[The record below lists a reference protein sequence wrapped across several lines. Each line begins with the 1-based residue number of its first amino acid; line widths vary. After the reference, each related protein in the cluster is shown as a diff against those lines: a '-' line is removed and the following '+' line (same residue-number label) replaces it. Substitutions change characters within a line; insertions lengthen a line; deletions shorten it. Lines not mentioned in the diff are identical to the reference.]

1 MGEEH
6 YDGYK
11 KIMDDY
17 LFSYTEEATSKR
29 PQIETLR
36 EWYTPDILHI
46 IKRLNSEWE
55 TKNLP
60 LFIEIEN
67 EKVKISH
74 KFPDD
79 IGNVAELRL
88 FPKLAYVLGYF
99 ETEYSLLGCI
109 LKFNEEEAYV
119 APYKPKSF
127 LEHEHLCYTNMVTKD
142 QLTSIREVIE
152 DSLHRHE
159 KGIMNI
165 GDFEE
170 KKHLE
175 SWIIKGR
182 VVKGERE
189 NLEKDGSIYIL
200 TIKDHSGEMEIKAF
214 GEHGNVLEEVSII
227 GSNYAIERVYD
238 WDEISHKYY
247 VDANFKN
254 VVISPNNVTV
264 TIKDD
269 SYQVK
274 IYKV

>member
-74 KFPDD
+74 KYPDD
-79 IGNVAELRL
+79 IGDVAELRL

-99 ETEYSLLGCI
+99 ETEYSLVGCI

-159 KGIMNI
+159 KGIMKI

-170 KKHLE
+170 KKH
-175 SWIIKGR
+175 
-182 VVKGERE
+182 
-189 NLEKDGSIYIL
+189 GSIYIL

-254 VVISPNNVTV
+254 VDISPNNVTV